1 MSSSTE
7 NPQVSPRA
15 SLQER
20 RAGREIALEW
30 IFGPLASTL
39 VPWLLRLRIPPLAVV
54 LANATAGLAGAVA
67 LARGEFVMAAVLVQ
81 MKTVL
86 DNADGQL
93 ARATGRVTLAGRYL
107 DTEADLVVNAAL
119 VAALGHATGQPWLAL
134 AGFLALTLVLAADYN
149 LSELYREVHG
159 MVQLPPATSGGR
171 IENLLQAIYRI
182 VFAPL
187 DRLVRQFSTWRLER
201 TLAGEPA
208 SEVVTL
214 AYNDRGTVTVLANL
228 GLSTQLAVLG
238 LCLLLDEPALY
249 LWVTLG
255 SLALLPLLQ
264 LRRERLARRALKTRR
279 RRGA

>member
-7 NPQVSPRA
+7 NPQVSTRA
-15 SLQER
+15 SLHER

-30 IFGPLASTL
+30 IFRPLAGAL
-39 VPWLLRLRIPPLAVV
+39 VPWLLRLRIPPPVVV

-67 LARGEFVMAAVLVQ
+67 LVRGELVVAAVLLQ
-81 MKTVL
+81 AKTVL

-93 ARATGRVTLAGRYL
+93 ARVTGRVTLAGRYL

-119 VAALGHATGQPWLAL
+119 FVALGRVTGQPWLAL
-134 AGFLALTLVLAADYN
+134 VAFLALTLLLAADYN
-149 LSELYREVHG
+149 LSELYRDSRG
-159 MVQLPPATSGGR
+159 TAQSPLAASGGR
-171 IENLLQAIYRI
+171 IENLLRVIYRI

-187 DRLVRQFSTWRLER
+187 DGLVRGLSARRLEQ
-201 TLAGEPA
+201 TLAGDSA
-208 SEVVTL
+208 SEPVTL

-238 LCLLLDEPALY
+238 LCLVIAEPALY

-255 SLALLPLLQ
+255 SLVLLPVLQ
-264 LRRERLARRALKTRR
+264 LRREHLARHASRP

>member
-7 NPQVSPRA
+7 NPQASARA
-15 SLQER
+15 SPHER

-30 IFGPLASTL
+30 VFRPLAGAL
-39 VPWLLRLRIPPLAVV
+39 VPSLLRLRIAPPVVV

-67 LARGEFVMAAVLVQ
+67 LARGELVVAAVLLQ
-81 MKTVL
+81 AKTVL

-93 ARATGRVTLAGRYL
+93 ARATGRATLAGRYL

-119 VAALGHATGQPWLAL
+119 FVALGRVTGQAWLAL
-134 AGFLALTLVLAADYN
+134 AAFLALTLVLATDYN

-159 MVQLPPATSGGR
+159 VAQAPPAASGGR
-171 IENLLQAIYRI
+171 VEILLREVYGV

-187 DRLVRQFSTWRLER
+187 DRLVRGLSARRLER
-201 TLAGEPA
+201 TLVGEPA
-208 SEVVTL
+208 SDVVTL

-238 LCLLLDEPALY
+238 LCLVLGEPALY
-249 LWVTLG
+249 LWVTLA
-255 SLALLPLLQ
+255 SVALLPALQ
-264 LRRERLARRALKTRR
+264 LRRERLARLAR
-279 RRGA
+279 

>member
-15 SLQER
+15 SLHER

-30 IFGPLASTL
+30 IFGPLASAL

-81 MKTVL
+81 VKTVL

-93 ARATGRVTLAGRYL
+93 ARVTGRVTLAGRYL

-119 VAALGHATGQPWLAL
+119 IAALGHATGQPWLAL

-149 LSELYREVHG
+149 LSELYREVRG
-159 MVQLPPATSGGR
+159 VTQSPLATSGSR
-171 IENLLQAIYRI
+171 IESLLQGIYRI

-187 DRLVRQFSTWRLER
+187 DRLVRQLSARRLER

-264 LRRERLARRALKTRR
+264 LRRERLARHASRP